1 MNRERSRERR
11 RSLVKKDDWLA
22 ASCHLSASWLP
33 CQERHGVC
41 ACFTS
46 KEKER
51 VGDRDVGSSSNA
63 ERNLV
68 QTTQMEAAAHNP
80 LFAVDCKNCCPISHI
95 HKRKTQG
102 PASDFGLFLFAFV
115 LYIYKMFRSN
125 IWDLSAFLS
134 CQMRR

>member
-68 QTTQMEAAAHNP
+68 QITQMEAAAHNP
-80 LFAVDCKNCCPISHI
+80 DCSGLQELLSDIAYSQAKNS
-95 HKRKTQG
+95 R
-102 PASDFGLFLFAFV
+102 ASF
-115 LYIYKMFRSN
+115 
-125 IWDLSAFLS
+125 
-134 CQMRR
+134 